1 MKEETQKKDSY
12 KKLFSNTL
20 IFAIGTF
27 SSKILVFL
35 LVPLYTHA
43 LVPKDFGIADLLMQC
58 ANLLI
63 PIVSVAITESVIR
76 FGLDKRY
83 NKKTVFTTGFVVIIF
98 GMLVLLPFMPFISMI
113 RFVKGYGI
121 LLYLY
126 VFIAS
131 IKLHFS
137 EFVRSKQLLKL
148 YAFNGILTTF
158 LMLGLNILFL
168 VVLKIG
174 LIGYLLAIMLSD
186 FISIIF
192 LFIIAE
198 LYKYFSLS
206 SLKKTVMRQM
216 LKFSVPL
223 MPAMIMWWI
232 TNVSDRFLVQTFIGD
247 NANGLYAAAYK
258 IPTIITAIYSMFNQ
272 AWNLSAITEYDSS
285 KKGRFYTNVFNSN
298 QSVVYIVAG
307 GILLCIMPLVKIL
320 LDNKYFIAYRYIPFL
335 VLAAVFTCF
344 TSFLGSIYAA
354 TKKSKNSF
362 YTLLFGALLNIVL
375 NLILIPIVGING
387 ASIATFASYSLVFML
402 RIIDIKRF
410 IHIKVNFLSMIL
422 NMMLLGTMTA
432 AILLMGEFMIV
443 PLLLCFATIVIIN
456 FSVILKSV
464 KAVMPEKIKRR
475 IPFLK

>member
-1 MKEETQKKDSY
+1 MKEATSKKDSY

-43 LVPKDFGIADLLMQC
+43 LAPKDFGIADLLMQC

-63 PIVSVAITESVIR
+63 PIVTLAITESVIR

-83 NKKTVFTTGFVVIIF
+83 NKKTVFTTGFVVIIC
-98 GMLVLLPFMPFISMI
+98 GMIVLLPIMPLLSMI
-113 RFVKGYGI
+113 KFVKGYGI
-121 LLYLY
+121 LVYLY
-126 VFIAS
+126 VLIAS

-137 EFVRSKQLLKL
+137 EFVRAKQLLKL

-158 LMLGLNILFL
+158 LMLTLNIIFL
-168 VVLKIG
+168 VVMKIG
-174 LIGYLLAIMLSD
+174 LVGYLLAIMLSD
-186 FISIIF
+186 LISIIF
-192 LFIIAE
+192 LFFIAE
-198 LYKYFSLS
+198 LYKYFSLK
-206 SLKKTVMRQM
+206 SLKKSALRQM

-247 NANGLYAAAYK
+247 SANGLYAAAYK

-285 KKGRFYTNVFNSN
+285 KKGRFYSNVFNSN
-298 QSVVYIVAG
+298 QSVVYIVSG
-307 GILLCIMPLVKIL
+307 GILLCVIPLVNIL
-320 LDNKYFIAYRYIPFL
+320 LDSKYFEAYKYIPFL
-335 VLAAVFTCF
+335 VLAAIFTCF
-344 TSFLGSIYAA
+344 TSFLGSLYAA

-362 YTLLFGALLNIVL
+362 YTLLFGAVLNIIL
-375 NLILIPIVGING
+375 NLVLIPTIGING
-387 ASIATFASYSLVFML
+387 ASIATFASYFLVFML

-410 IHIKVNFLSMIL
+410 FHIKVDFLSMLL
-422 NMMLLGTMTA
+422 NMMLLGAMTA
-432 AILLMGEFMIV
+432 AILLMGKMMFI
-443 PLLLCFATIVIIN
+443 PLILCFVTIVIIN

-464 KAVMPEKIKRR
+464 KVVLPEKIKSK

>member
-198 LYKYFSLS
+198 LYKYFSLR
-206 SLKKTVMRQM
+206 KK
-216 LKFSVPL
+216 
-223 MPAMIMWWI
+223 
-232 TNVSDRFLVQTFIGD
+232 
-247 NANGLYAAAYK
+247 
-258 IPTIITAIYSMFNQ
+258 
-272 AWNLSAITEYDSS
+272 
-285 KKGRFYTNVFNSN
+285 KK
-298 QSVVYIVAG
+298 
-307 GILLCIMPLVKIL
+307 
-320 LDNKYFIAYRYIPFL
+320 
-335 VLAAVFTCF
+335 
-344 TSFLGSIYAA
+344 
-354 TKKSKNSF
+354 
-362 YTLLFGALLNIVL
+362 
-375 NLILIPIVGING
+375 
-387 ASIATFASYSLVFML
+387 
-402 RIIDIKRF
+402 
-410 IHIKVNFLSMIL
+410 
-422 NMMLLGTMTA
+422 
-432 AILLMGEFMIV
+432 
-443 PLLLCFATIVIIN
+443 
-456 FSVILKSV
+456 
-464 KAVMPEKIKRR
+464 
-475 IPFLK
+475 